1 MTSSSNKHLYVNPLG
16 EITPIKYNNV
26 EKLKNSVRTTNGRVD
41 DSKIQNESHYM
52 QLTIWS
58 ITAGI
63 SIIALLIS
71 IRGVNRN

>member
-1 MTSSSNKHLYVNPLG
+1 MLR
-16 EITPIKYNNV
+16 V
-26 EKLKNSVRTTNGRVD
+26 E

-63 SIIALLIS
+63 SIIALLIL
-71 IRGVNRN
+71 IKGVNKN